1 MMTPILIVPGLN
13 GSGPHHWQTCLE
25 QLFPGARRV
34 HQADWKRPDRAA
46 WAERLAAAIETTPG
60 GVLVAHSLGCA
71 LLAHVVAE
79 RPNLA
84 VEAALLVAPAD
95 VESSRHTPEHIRGFA
110 PIPRTPLPFRSVV
123 VASSNDPYMALPRAR
138 ELAYAW
144 GAKFI
149 DAGPLGHINVDAG
162 FGPWPTGERILR
174 DLILGSRGPGS
185 AAAAT
190 PHAWARRIFRQS

>member
-1 MMTPILIVPGLN
+1 MALDHITGKLALNNCFPAHGAFIKPIGNGQIALHGL
-13 GSGPHHWQTCLE
+13 SASPPLS
-25 QLFPGARRV
+25 
-34 HQADWKRPDRAA
+34 RP
-46 WAERLAAAIETTPG
+46 RLAAFSSRTASV
-60 GVLVAHSLGCA
+60 VLSWRMSWQNVPILRS
-71 LLAHVVAE
+71 
-79 RPNLA
+79 RQR
-84 VEAALLVAPAD
+84 LLVAPAD